1 MTVSGVRGAAGR
13 EQQAGEVSDYRLDPR
28 AVVGAGWDASSESP
42 TPDWIP
48 WCREH
53 DELLVATS
61 RPVTTA
67 LRLSVLDSTGQ
78 PSVEFLYADPQQ
90 ICDAQA
96 QLRVWLAHEAA
107 EGFAEATP
115 NFSAKEG
122 IWRRQAVLPALA
134 GILIVAGAILDW
146 RVLVVVLFGLG
157 SVSFLISSGYKVAA
171 TFLSPVRRFQE
182 RRIAGSAGRWRR
194 GSAVAAVD
202 KDDLGED
209 AVPLGT
215 ADSRQEAGPP
225 ELAGESMVEDQM
237 PVYSILVPVFH
248 EAAVVASIMRS
259 FLRLDYPREKLD
271 VLILLEEDDVETI
284 QAARAADPPRWMR
297 LIIVPAGEPRTKP
310 RACNVGLLLCRGEYV
325 VIYDAED
332 RPEPDQ
338 LRKALVS
345 FRHDS
350 GRQGQLACVQASLNF
365 YNPDYN
371 LLTRMFAIEYAQWF
385 DFMLVGLAGTRMP
398 LPLGGTSNHFK
409 RSALAEVGGW
419 DPYNVTEDADLGI
432 RLTASGYR
440 VDVINSTTWEEATP
454 QVMAWIRQR
463 TRWIKGYLVTAAVNL
478 RHPASWARHNGGR
491 AVVTMAGLI
500 VGTPANFLLY
510 PVTLAFTLCAW
521 LLGPLVQIR
530 LPHGLLVLG
539 MINLVLMNLL
549 MIITSGIAGWRRYNW
564 RIGIFAIFLPVY
576 WLLHA
581 AAAWRAVFQLIF
593 DPHRWEKTPHGL
605 GEDYQDSMVDNHGL
619 AHTARR

>member
-1 MTVSGVRGAAGR
+1 MTISGVRGAASG
-13 EQQAGEVSDYRLDPR
+13 EQQAGGVTDHRLDPR
-28 AVVGAGWDASSESP
+28 VMVEAGWGAGNESQ

-48 WCREH
+48 WCRANGV
-53 DELLVATS
+53 LLVAVS
-61 RPVTTA
+61 QPVTME
-67 LRLSVLDSTGQ
+67 LRHRVLDVTGE
-78 PSVEFLYADPQQ
+78 PSVGFLCADSHQ
-90 ICDAQA
+90 ICDAQE
-96 QLRVWLAHEAA
+96 QLRLWLANEAA
-107 EGFAEATP
+107 EGFAEASP
-115 NFSAKEG
+115 NFSAKTG
-122 IWRRQAVLPALA
+122 IWRRQAVLPAFA
-134 GILIVAGAILDW
+134 GILVVAGAILDW
-146 RVLVVVLFGLG
+146 RVLVVILFGL
-157 SVSFLISSGYKVAA
+157 SSIAFLVSSGYKVAA

-182 RRIAGSAGRWRR
+182 RRVAGPTGRWRR
-194 GSAVAAVD
+194 GHSIPAAARDGFGESVALPA
-202 KDDLGED
+202 E
-209 AVPLGT
+209 
-215 ADSRQEAGPP
+215 ADSQQAG
-225 ELAGESMVEDQM
+225 GESIPEDEM

-284 QAARAADPPRWMR
+284 RAARAADPPKWMR
-297 LIIVPAGEPRTKP
+297 LVIVPAGEPRTKP

-409 RSALAEVGGW
+409 RSALVEVGGW

-432 RLTASGYR
+432 RLAASGYR
-440 VDVINSTTWEEATP
+440 VDVIDSTTWEEATP
-454 QVMAWIRQR
+454 QLMPWIRQR

-478 RHPASWARHNGGR
+478 RRPARWLRHNGGR
-491 AVVTMAGLI
+491 AAVTMAGLI

-530 LPHGLLVLG
+530 LPHDLLVLG
-539 MINLVLMNLL
+539 LTNLVVMNVL
-549 MIITSGIAGWRRYNW
+549 MIITSGIAAWRRYNW

-581 AAAWRAVFQLIF
+581 AAAWRAAYQLIF

>member
-1 MTVSGVRGAAGR
+1 MTISGVRGAASG
-13 EQQAGEVSDYRLDPR
+13 EQQAGGVTDHRLDPR
-28 AVVGAGWDASSESP
+28 VMVEAGWGAGNESQ

-53 DELLVATS
+53 GELLVAAS
-61 RPVTTA
+61 GPVTTA
-67 LRLSVLDSTGQ
+67 LRLSVLDATGES
-78 PSVEFLYADPQQ
+78 SVGFLHADPQQ

-96 QLRVWLAHEAA
+96 QLRVWLANEAA

-115 NFSAKEG
+115 NFSAKKG

-146 RVLVVVLFGLG
+146 RVLIVVLFGLG
-157 SVSFLISSGYKVAA
+157 SVSFLISSGYKVMA

-182 RRIAGSAGRWRR
+182 RRIAGPAGRWRQR
-194 GSAVAAVD
+194 SVNPIAGKGGFGENAAAP
-202 KDDLGED
+202 EE
-209 AVPLGT
+209 
-215 ADSRQEAGPP
+215 ADSLEA
-225 ELAGESMVEDQM
+225 AGESIGEDEM

-284 QAARAADPPRWMR
+284 QAARAAEPPRWMR

-409 RSALAEVGGW
+409 RSALVEVGGW

-432 RLTASGYR
+432 RLAASGYR
-440 VDVINSTTWEEATP
+440 VDVIDSTTWEEATP
-454 QVMAWIRQR
+454 QLMPWIRQR

-478 RHPASWARHNGGR
+478 RRPARWLRHNGGR
-491 AVVTMAGLI
+491 AAVTMAGLI

-530 LPHGLLVLG
+530 LPHDLLVLG
-539 MINLVLMNLL
+539 LTNLVVMNVL
-549 MIITSGIAGWRRYNW
+549 MIITSGIAAWRRYNW

-581 AAAWRAVFQLIF
+581 AAAWRAAYQLIF

-605 GEDYQDSMVDNHGL
+605 DVLPRDVVNAG
-619 AHTARR
+619 